1 MDTLHIATSQFLWKS
16 TLDEIDW
23 KELEALYRAA
33 ALGAKKAETLRTTF
47 SNSTYRLFVY
57 DGARLVG
64 AGRALADG
72 ADCSYLCDVALLPD
86 YQGRGLGRQIVE
98 RLVELSRGHRKI
110 LLYSVRGKEPF
121 YYKLG
126 FRKMTTAMA
135 LFQNQEEQIAAGY
148 LEEL

>member
-1 MDTLHIATSQFLWKS
+1 MDTAHSATTQFLWKS
-16 TLDEIDW
+16 ALDAIDW

-33 ALGAKKAETLRTTF
+33 SLGSKSAETLRTAF

-86 YQGRGLGRQIVE
+86 YQGKGLGKQLVE

-110 LLYSVRGKEPF
+110 LLYSVRGKEAF
-121 YYKLG
+121 YHKLG

-135 LFQNQEEQIAAGY
+135 IFQNQEEQIAEGY